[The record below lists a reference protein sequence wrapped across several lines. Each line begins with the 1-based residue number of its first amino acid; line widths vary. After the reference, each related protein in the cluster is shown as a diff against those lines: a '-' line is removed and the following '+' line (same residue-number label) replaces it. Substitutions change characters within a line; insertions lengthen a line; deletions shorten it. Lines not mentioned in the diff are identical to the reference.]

1 MEWTLS
7 YANFNTNVS
16 YKKLRL
22 KTYLAN
28 NHKYPFS
35 DKSKANLYQMI
46 TILNNFVERYKRKS
60 KFQPHSNQNV
70 P

>member
-46 TILNNFVERYKRKS
+46 TILNDFVGR
-60 KFQPHSNQNV
+60 
-70 P
+70 